1 MKTDPK
7 KSYSLLRLG
16 AIVFFL
22 AMAVYFGNDVWN
34 YYQERWEAQRNQQSL
49 EELYQQGESTVP
61 GQSGTSDEP
70 VPGESREPSVLPRYS
85 QLVELNPDLV
95 GWINIAQGGLSTAVV
110 QRDNEYYLDHDF
122 YQKQNRH
129 GQIFLDERNDP
140 ALTDD
145 VTVLYGHNL
154 PSDKAVFNILEN
166 YRKADYLAQNP
177 TFRYDT
183 LYQEGEYAIFAVFLA
198 STRPEHGEIF
208 DYINHLN
215 FSTDQEKEA
224 FFQEILDRSLLD
236 TGVEVSAQDQV
247 MLLSTCAYE
256 FSDARLVVAGRR
268 LRPGE
273 KAADF
278 GKDVQKAEDPLMPEI
293 WEKMYGSGK

>member
-7 KSYSLLRLG
+7 KPYSLLRLV

-34 YYQERWEAQRNQQSL
+34 YYQERWAARRNQESL
-49 EELYQQGESTVP
+49 EELYQQGDTAVP
-61 GQSGTSDEP
+61 GQSQET
-70 VPGESREPSVLPRYS
+70 VPGDSQGQPSMLPRYS
-85 QLVELNPDLV
+85 QLVEINPDLV
-95 GWINIAQGGLSTAVV
+95 GWINLAQGGLSTAVV

-140 ALTDD
+140 NLGDD
-145 VTVLYGHNL
+145 VSVLYGHNL
-154 PSDKAVFNILEN
+154 PSDKAMFNILEN
-166 YRKADYLAQNP
+166 YRKADYLAQYP

-183 LYQEGEYAIFAVFLA
+183 LYEEGEYAIFAVFLA
-198 STRPEHGEIF
+198 STRPEHGAVF

-215 FSTDQEKEA
+215 FSTPQEKEA

-236 TGVEVSAQDQV
+236 TGVEVDANDSV

-273 KAADF
+273 TAEDF

-293 WEKMYGSGK
+293 WESMYGSGE